1 MSNLE
6 LAKQLEKMV
15 KQRVAELERILGMA
29 RLAGVKVERKV
40 VTDRF
45 DDRTRE
51 RVHVNLF
58 VRPDGVSTDSIMW
71 PDDYNMQLA
80 WREESGRGRL
90 FFTRNIFG
98 IDSDNAYPALRG
110 KQKPVLIGV
119 RGAEPFEVDVE

>member
-15 KQRVAELERILGMA
+15 KQRVAELERTLGMA

-58 VRPDGVSTDSIMW
+58 VRPDDVATDSIMW
-71 PDDYNMQLA
+71 PDDYKMQLA
-80 WREESGRGRL
+80 WREEAGRGRL

-98 IDSDNAYPALRG
+98 IDSDNAHVLRG
-110 KQKPVLIGV
+110 KQKPMLIGV
-119 RGAEPFEVDVE
+119 RGAEPFEVDTE